1 MLSKAACL
9 SLALA
14 LPAYGAVHETLA
26 ALPLGWTESSVQLT
40 DSTQLQ
46 MQVAL

>member
-1 MLSKAACL
+1 MLSKATRL

-14 LPAYGAVHETLA
+14 LPAYGAVHEATS
-26 ALPLGWTESSVQLT
+26 ALPAGWTESSVQLG
-40 DSTQLQ
+40 DNDRLQ